1 MIMNSNFYFLR
12 LRSVHAFPKGELRTL
27 FIKA

>member
-1 MIMNSNFYFLR
+1 MIMNSHVHFPR